1 MSRNWSLSLGRAQVL
16 LLIVSV
22 AVLLVPVSV
31 SFSASSG
38 SPAAAHT
45 VASQAAPAAGA
56 PTVASDKSYYAQ
68 LSADLLKAGD
78 GSQIAALGELPLS
91 VVQNFV
97 SVNLDPSSSQA
108 QVFAADS
115 AAYASTSHPAC
126 FIVCL
131 PNFNWGGFLHALF
144 AVGAGCAT
152 GALVGAI
159 VGFAAAGIGALPGA
173 GVGCVA
179 GAAAGAIGYIIGA
192 SSSHASGDTLEIA
205 QELDAAV
212 HNNLVLI
219 NNQAIAIGALLPAT
233 SYFWY
238 RLADVAA
245 QGQIGNSTWNAEQDL
260 NQSTIVN
267 QLATATGALTA
278 EANDALLIWQ
288 QALAAN
294 GIAVQVN
301 GVDFPGNVPL
311 ISMSVANE
319 AVFGTVY
326 NFTNSNFAIPNA
338 DHVVDG
344 AMGLPATF
352 LGSTNITKGSNS
364 LNISYFSPIGP
375 GPFHV
380 DVAAASQ
387 ESGNFVD
394 NAGEIIQWNIIA
406 PESVPYCPQGSCSYA
421 FSLKDVTSGFIPTD
435 QETGGPLY
443 PPTDYL
449 ANFSQVWNSI
459 AGIEANAVVSGQT
472 YWSYLRSIG
481 YTNPEGIPAKF
492 TIIPPAEVMP
502 PELCI
507 DNNPIYNDS
516 KTLNGTD
523 IQTCDNLNFTE
534 LNSLY
539 MAWLASLARF
549 FNSTNYQNG
558 PSPCSSGGCVDW
570 GNLNDYNVG
579 SVYIPGKPPGNH
591 TFTTEQFGNVAT
603 WNVTR
608 TQLIFF
614 PQLLPVTIPT
624 DKVWEVPSNAPMQVY
639 APALGE
645 LFSLTGNGTQVKN
658 PGGSPSV
665 RELTTTAGDAVYLT
679 SCQLDG
685 ISTSN
690 CTQGVYNVNITVQ
703 SLTCSANSSQ
713 CPTPPPPSGGLIFSL
728 GGLACSLLSAFGLPC
743 TGVFAAAAAAL
754 VLIVV
759 IAIVAIALYVVYRL
773 ATYRRGGGGT
783 LYVTGGGGR

>member
-1 MSRNWSLSLGRAQVL
+1 MSRDRGLSLGKAQLL

-22 AVLLVPVSV
+22 AVLLVPVSL

-38 SPAAAHT
+38 PHPAAHVGT
-45 VASQAAPAAGA
+45 PQAAPAAGA

-78 GSQIAALGELPLS
+78 GSQVAALGELPLS

-159 VGFAAAGIGALPGA
+159 VGAAAAGIGALPGA

-179 GAAAGAIGYIIGA
+179 GAAAGAIGYTIGA
-192 SSSHASGDTLEIA
+192 SYSHTSGDTLEIA
-205 QELDAAV
+205 QELDAAL

-245 QGQIGNSTWNAEQDL
+245 QGQIGNSSWNAEQDL

-278 EANDALLIWQ
+278 EANDAILIWEE
-288 QALAAN
+288 ALAAN
-294 GIAVQVN
+294 GITVTVN
-301 GVDFPGNVPL
+301 DVPAPTNL
-311 ISMSVANE
+311 PFVSMSVANE

-326 NFTNSNFAIPNA
+326 NFSEAEGAYVTPA
-338 DHVVDG
+338 DHSVG
-344 AMGLPATF
+344 GMPGLQAAYI
-352 LGSTNITKGSNS
+352 GSENKTVTPSGQIDS
-364 LNISYFSPIGP
+364 LNVTYFSPTGP

-380 DVAAASQ
+380 DNAASNRETGTAAADL
-387 ESGNFVD
+387 GWDIV
-394 NAGEIIQWNIIA
+394 A
-406 PESVPYCPQGSCSYA
+406 PETVPYCPQGSCTYA
-421 FSLKDVTSGFIPTD
+421 LGSSTFMDVPAPVDPETSFTEWAPN
-435 QETGGPLY
+435 
-443 PPTDYL
+443 YL
-449 ANFSQVWNSI
+449 GNFTLVWSSI
-459 AGIEANAVVSGQT
+459 AAIEANAVVSGQT
-472 YWSYLRSIG
+472 YWSYLRSLG
-481 YTNPEGIPAKF
+481 YTNPEGIPAQF
-492 TIIPPAEVMP
+492 TVVPPAEVMP

-507 DNNPIYNDS
+507 NNNPIYNDS

-523 IQTCDNLNFTE
+523 VQTCDNLNFTE

-591 TFTTEQFGNVAT
+591 TYASELFGNVAT
-603 WNVTR
+603 WNITR

-645 LFSLTGNGTQVKN
+645 LFSLTGNGTQVKS
-658 PGGSPSV
+658 PGGNPSV

-703 SLTCSANSSQ
+703 SLTCSADSSQ

-743 TGVFAAAAAAL
+743 TGVFAAVAAAL

-783 LYVTGGGGR
+783 LYVTGGGGQ